1 MVNNPVVARIA
12 QKIRSIRL
20 ERKLTLQELA
30 TRTQVSKGLIS
41 KIENLRTVP
50 SLPVFITLLH
60 SMNISPEDFFC
71 DAVLDKGEV
80 RLIKRNQYINP
91 LTSVNAGLQT
101 QPILSQNISRCTMEV
116 AHLILEPGF
125 SGKVVTKKG
134 YAFHYVLFGSC
145 EYKIKNDLFPL
156 EEGDAMFVDTSAEDL
171 LINKSIK
178 NVMILSIHFVF

>member
-1 MVNNPVVARIA
+1 MVNNQLVARIA

-50 SLPVFITLLH
+50 SLPVFITLLY
-60 SMNISPEDFFC
+60 SMNISPEDFFREP
-71 DAVLDKGEV
+71 VPDKGKV
-80 RLIKRNQYINP
+80 RLIKRNQDINS

-101 QPILSQNISRCTMEV
+101 QIILSQNISRCTMEV
-116 AHLILEPGF
+116 SHLTLEPGF
-125 SGKVVTKKG
+125 REKIATKNG
-134 YAFHYVLFGSC
+134 HAFHYILIGSC
-145 EYKIKNDLFPL
+145 EYKINNDLFPL
-156 EEGDAMFVDTSAEDL
+156 EEGDVMFVDATAEHL
-171 LINKSIK
+171 LINKTVK